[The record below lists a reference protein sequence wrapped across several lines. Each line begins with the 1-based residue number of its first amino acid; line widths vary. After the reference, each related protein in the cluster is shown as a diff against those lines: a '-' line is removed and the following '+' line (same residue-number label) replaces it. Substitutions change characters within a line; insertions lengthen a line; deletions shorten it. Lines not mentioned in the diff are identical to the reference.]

1 MTIKLPIQFFKY
13 RKLYSHGYT
22 EWNYDILP
30 NQYGN
35 TEEHL
40 EEFIQENL
48 LTEHD
53 KFFSESY
60 RYFEFE
66 FIDLPPKEWLE
77 QQIQYM
83 TLKRDILNIQIE
95 QFNNLLL

>member
-1 MTIKLPIQFFKY
+1 MTNTSPIRFFKY

-22 EWNYDILP
+22 DWNYDILP
-30 NQYGN
+30 DIHDT

-40 EEFIQENL
+40 EDYIQENL
-48 LTEHD
+48 LTEQD
-53 KFFSESY
+53 KYFSESY

-77 QQIQYM
+77 YKIKYM
-83 TLKRDILNIQIE
+83 TLQRNSLNVQIE
-95 QFNNLLL
+95 QFNSLL